1 MEDMKLSYLHNGI
14 YYDSFPQ
21 FEKQYLEPLKLS
33 LYQLLVFFHVANE
46 KSMTLAAES
55 LCLTQPTV
63 SIHIKS
69 LEESTHMK
77 LIEIKRK
84 KLRLTAN
91 GEVLYHYCMQI
102 HNHAMAAQ
110 RFVDLMTR
118 DSIKVGVSP
127 IFVSAIARTVH
138 AMSRRIG
145 PSFKVQLIF
154 GPATSLIKDVI
165 DSRLDIA
172 IVPSVDSEK
181 DDLNHVHLSNGE
193 RLFFFASPDNPA
205 FQKMQIGWQDFCHF
219 KFVMGHDAYLIKKM
233 IVDKLAV
240 EGIHTPPQINLTAN
254 NLECC
259 KKLVKDGESISFSL
273 IEDINDEIKA
283 GSLKTLLLPEDF
295 RIKIDAVF
303 NKVFVTSPLIQQFI
317 DCAKTAFLTDT

>member
-1 MEDMKLSYLHNGI
+1 MEL
-14 YYDSFPQ
+14 
-21 FEKQYLEPLKLS
+21 LKLN

-46 KSMTLAAES
+46 KSITLAAEK

-84 KLRLTAN
+84 KLTLTAN

-102 HNHAMAAQ
+102 YNHAMAAQ
-110 RFVDLMTR
+110 RFVDLMTT
-118 DSIKVGVSP
+118 DSISVGVSP

-138 AMSRRIG
+138 AMSSRIG

-154 GPATSLIKDVI
+154 GPAASLIQDVM
-165 DSRLDIA
+165 DSRLDLA
-172 IVPSVDSEK
+172 IIPSVDSEK
-181 DDLNHVHLSNGE
+181 DDLNHVRISDGE
-193 RLFFFASPDNPA
+193 KLFFFASPDHLA
-205 FQKMQIGWQDFCHF
+205 FQKKQIEWQDFCHF
-219 KFVMGHDAYLIKKM
+219 KFVMGHDAHLIKKM
-233 IVDKLAV
+233 IIDKLAA

-259 KKLVKDGESISFSL
+259 KKLAKDGESISFSL
-273 IEDINDEIKA
+273 IEDINDEIRA
-283 GSLKTLLLPEDF
+283 GSLKTLSLPEDF

-303 NKVFVTSPLIQQFI
+303 NQIFAASPLIQQFI
-317 DCAKTAFLTDT
+317 NCAKSAFQRDT